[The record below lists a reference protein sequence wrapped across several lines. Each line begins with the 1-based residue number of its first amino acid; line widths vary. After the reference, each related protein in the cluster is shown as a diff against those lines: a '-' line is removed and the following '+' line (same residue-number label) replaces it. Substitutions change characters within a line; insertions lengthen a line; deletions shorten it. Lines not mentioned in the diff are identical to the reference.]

1 VRPSL
6 DSFRADLR
14 AWIDKHVPEGLAE
27 TFDWRV
33 RADLPGSVGRLQTQ
47 EELSRA
53 QEHPLFKEWEQ
64 RCLEAR
70 LVCPAWPEE
79 HGGRG
84 WDAVQLTVLDEECYR
99 AGVPRIDRIQG
110 ESMVGPSIILHGT
123 DEQKARFLPPII
135 SGEHRYCQGFSEP
148 NAGSDLAAVTTRGVI
163 CGDDIVVNGQKLWT
177 SRFTTANMIFILC
190 RTDQEAP
197 KHKGL
202 SYVLAEFSRDNGI
215 DVRPVRSMTGTA
227 EFGEVFLD
235 GVRAPLANVIGGLNN
250 GWQVVQST
258 LNFERVGGGR
268 ATTLLRLAREGEF
281 WALVDTVRAA
291 GRAGDPVVRQQLAWA
306 YGQVEILRFTWLR
319 ILADL
324 EAGRDPGPE
333 AATWKLGWSEYHARL
348 GDVAATLAGADSL
361 IRPAGD
367 DYPTTRWQDV
377 LLTAPSGRIYA
388 GTSEIQ
394 RNIIGERT
402 LGLPREPRASGEA
415 GEPPQR

>member
-1 VRPSL
+1 MTGTL
-6 DSFRADLR
+6 AAFRADLR
-14 AWIDKHVPEGLAE
+14 AWIDKHVPDGLAD

-33 RADLPGSVGRLQTQ
+33 RADLPGSIGRLQTQ

-163 CGDDIVVNGQKLWT
+163 AGDDIVINGQKLWT

-202 SYVLAEFSRDNGI
+202 SYVLAEFNPDNGI

-268 ATTLLRLAREGEF
+268 ATTLLRLAREREF

-291 GRAGDPVVRQQLAWA
+291 GRTEDPVVRQQLAWA

-324 EAGRDPGPE
+324 EAGREPGPE
-333 AATWKLGWSEYHARL
+333 AATWKLGWSEYHARI
-348 GDVAATLAGADSL
+348 GGIAATLAGADSL
-361 IRPAGD
+361 IRPEGE

-402 LGLPREPRASGEA
+402 LGLPREPR
-415 GEPPQR
+415 

>member
-1 VRPSL
+1 MTGTL
-6 DSFRADLR
+6 DAFRADLR
-14 AWIDKHVPEGLAE
+14 AWIDKHVPEGLAD

-123 DEQKARFLPPII
+123 DEQKTRFLPPII

-148 NAGSDLAAVTTRGVI
+148 NAGSDLAAVATRGVI
-163 CGDDIVVNGQKLWT
+163 SGGDIVINGQKLWT

-190 RTDQEAP
+190 RTDPEVP

-202 SYVLAEFSRDNGI
+202 SYVLAEFSPDNGI

-258 LNFERVGGGR
+258 LKFERVGGGR
-268 ATTLLRLAREGEF
+268 ATTLLRLAREREF
-281 WALVDTVRAA
+281 WALVDTARAA
-291 GRAGDPVVRQQLAWA
+291 GRADDPVVRQQLAWA
-306 YGQVEILRFTWLR
+306 YSQVEILRFTWLR

-324 EAGRDPGPE
+324 EAGREPGPE
-333 AATWKLGWSEYHARL
+333 AATWKLAWSEYHARL

-361 IRPAGD
+361 IRPDGD
-367 DYPTTRWQDV
+367 DYPTTSWQDV

-402 LGLPREPRASGEA
+402 LGLPREPR
-415 GEPPQR
+415 

>member
-1 VRPSL
+1 MTGTL
-6 DSFRADLR
+6 DAFRADLR
-14 AWIDKHVPEGLAE
+14 AWIDKHVPEGLAD

-84 WDAVQLTVLDEECYR
+84 WDAVRLTVLDEECYR

-148 NAGSDLAAVTTRGVI
+148 NAGSDLAAVATRGVI
-163 CGDDIVVNGQKLWT
+163 SGDDIVINGQKLWT

-190 RTDQEAP
+190 RTDPEVP

-202 SYVLAEFSRDNGI
+202 SYVLAEFSPDNGI

-258 LNFERVGGGR
+258 LKFERVGGGR
-268 ATTLLRLAREGEF
+268 ATTLLRLAREREF
-281 WALVDTVRAA
+281 WALVDTARAA
-291 GRAGDPVVRQQLAWA
+291 GRADDPVVRQQLAWA
-306 YGQVEILRFTWLR
+306 YSQVEILRFTWLR

-324 EAGRDPGPE
+324 EAGREPGPE
-333 AATWKLGWSEYHARL
+333 AATWKLAWSEYHARL

-361 IRPAGD
+361 IRPDGD

-402 LGLPREPRASGEA
+402 LGLPREPR
-415 GEPPQR
+415 

>member
-1 VRPSL
+1 MTGTL
-6 DSFRADLR
+6 AAFRADLR
-14 AWIDKHVPEGLAE
+14 AWIDKHVPDGLAD

-33 RADLPGSVGRLQTQ
+33 RADLPGSIGRLQTQ

-163 CGDDIVVNGQKLWT
+163 SGDDIVINGQKLWT

-202 SYVLAEFSRDNGI
+202 SYVLAEFNPDNGI

-268 ATTLLRLAREGEF
+268 ATTLLRLAREREF

-291 GRAGDPVVRQQLAWA
+291 GRTEDPVVRQQLAWA

-324 EAGRDPGPE
+324 EAGREPGPE
-333 AATWKLGWSEYHARL
+333 AATWKLGWSEYHARI
-348 GDVAATLAGADSL
+348 GGIAATLAGADSL
-361 IRPAGD
+361 IRPEGE

-402 LGLPREPRASGEA
+402 LGLPREPR
-415 GEPPQR
+415 

>member
-1 VRPSL
+1 MTGTL
-6 DSFRADLR
+6 DAFRADLR
-14 AWIDKHVPEGLAE
+14 AWIDKHVPEGLAD

-84 WDAVQLTVLDEECYR
+84 WNAVQLTVLDEECYR

-163 CGDDIVVNGQKLWT
+163 SGDDIVINGQKLWT

-190 RTDQEAP
+190 RTDPEAP

-202 SYVLAEFSRDNGI
+202 SYVLAEFSPDNGI

-268 ATTLLRLAREGEF
+268 ATTLLRLAREREF

-291 GRAGDPVVRQQLAWA
+291 GRAEDPVVRQQLAWA
-306 YGQVEILRFTWLR
+306 YSQVEILRFTWLR

-324 EAGRDPGPE
+324 EAGREPGPE

-348 GDVAATLAGADSL
+348 GGVAATLAGADSL
-361 IRPAGD
+361 IRPDGE

-402 LGLPREPRASGEA
+402 LGLPREPR
-415 GEPPQR
+415 